1 MSHKSCSWARVDVRL
16 PNARVVTFRDFEI
29 KAPKSTC
36 HMLTHRGITS
46 IEALCQA
53 AHLFE
58 CLYFYN
64 HTLYRLAAFKQ
75 MVNLFSAIVFGS
87 FFFSSPSKTLQA
99 FKVSIING
107 PFSVRQLRFND
118 NVVHQVLSSSSMS
131 IFMAFSSLMNAL
143 SLLFLLVFSMNLQQ
157 NLFLCQCGCDV
168 RVCFYFFLA
177 FWRVMQRFWAQA
189 RPWSKAIDVVWT

>member
-1 MSHKSCSWARVDVRL
+1 MSHKSYSWARVDVRL

-36 HMLTHRGITS
+36 RMLTHRGITS

-87 FFFSSPSKTLQA
+87 FFFFLSIEDASGLQSLHHQQFILSEATSIQRQCSSPSIEFLFDVYFHGFFFIDECTFPTIFACVFHESLAKFVL
-99 FKVSIING
+99 VSMW
-107 PFSVRQLRFND
+107 L
-118 NVVHQVLSSSSMS
+118 
-131 IFMAFSSLMNAL
+131 
-143 SLLFLLVFSMNLQQ
+143 
-157 NLFLCQCGCDV
+157 
-168 RVCFYFFLA
+168 
-177 FWRVMQRFWAQA
+177 
-189 RPWSKAIDVVWT
+189 